1 MIVSMTGFG
10 EARAED
16 DGVRYHVE
24 IRSLN
29 NRYFKAA
36 IKVPEQFQ
44 RYETEIDKLLRSR
57 MGRGSITYMLRVKD
71 DNPSAAYQ
79 VNTGVLAEY
88 VRQLRQVAGNDSNVG
103 IDLTKFLEV
112 PGVFQPADADDSVLN
127 RRFGFVRKLSE
138 EAIDKVIEMR
148 RAEGKALQADLQAQC
163 AEIRNR
169 LEAIRQRGPAV
180 VEDYRRRLRT
190 RVGQLIGGL
199 DGSNIELYQ
208 DSLAREVAIFAE
220 RCDVNEEISRIA
232 SHLDQFEALSAVP
245 ELAGRKLD
253 FLAQEMM
260 REANTIGSKASDAE
274 VSRQVVEIKAA
285 VDRVKEQ
292 VQNVE

>member
-10 EARAED
+10 EARADE
-16 DGVRYHVE
+16 DGVGYHVE
-24 IRSLN
+24 VRSLN
-29 NRYFKAA
+29 NRYFKAS

-57 MGRGSITYMLRVKD
+57 MGRGSISYLLRVKD
-71 DNPSAAYQ
+71 DHPSAAYQ
-79 VNTGVLAEY
+79 VNTAVLAEY
-88 VRQLRQVAGNDSNVG
+88 VRQLRQVAGADSNVG
-103 IDLTKFLEV
+103 IDLARFLEV
-112 PGVFQPADADDSVLN
+112 PGVFQPAETDDALLD
-127 RRFGFVRKLSE
+127 RRFAFVRRLSE
-138 EAIDKVIEMR
+138 EAIDKVIDMR
-148 RAEGKALQADLQAQC
+148 RAEGKALQADLRAQC
-163 AEIRNR
+163 AEIRVR
-169 LEAIRQRGPAV
+169 LEAIRARGPAV
-180 VEDYRRRLRT
+180 VEEYRRRLRT
-190 RVGQLIGGL
+190 RVEQLIGGL

-208 DSLAREVAIFAE
+208 DALAREVAIFAE
-220 RCDVNEEISRIA
+220 RCDVNEEVSRIA
-232 SHLDQFEALSAVP
+232 SHLDQFASLSGVP

-285 VDRVKEQ
+285 VDRIKEQ